1 MPERLLHPA
10 DVAEI
15 LGVTKRRASELMR
28 TMRCVNVSR
37 NPACMNP
44 RWAVTASEIDRWQKA
59 RTAIPDQRV
68 DTPPARPDG
77 AQGHR
82 HGWRLTWSC
91 SSRTDGLSAAGR
103 PNNAS
108 PAARP
113 TGKEDKPYDSYTM
126 EISSSRRLTSEGR
139 HYSRT
144 EACSLNTAMAVG
156 RCMTATGNALRARGI
171 PISSKITVLIDSGK
185 EDKPNGTTQ
194 DRNPVPLLQHGPG
207 RRTAL

>member
-1 MPERLLHPA
+1 MLDSSTSPMHSSALTVARKSFNLFQPWLGRKPIALMQSYKLDNLPEVVIAFLAPVSIPNESPHPNYTTQKGGLQPMPERLLHPA

-68 DTPPARPDG
+68 DTPPARPG
-77 AQGHR
+77 RRARHR

-113 TGKEDKPYDSYTM
+113 TG
-126 EISSSRRLTSEGR
+126 EGGQ
-139 HYSRT
+139 
-144 EACSLNTAMAVG
+144 A
-156 RCMTATGNALRARGI
+156 I
-171 PISSKITVLIDSGK
+171 
-185 EDKPNGTTQ
+185 
-194 DRNPVPLLQHGPG
+194 
-207 RRTAL
+207 